1 MSLVSLFLGFRVF
14 LCLFLLVWVTKGQ
27 NVNLFRQTEQLGRRK
42 IFNVMDYGAVEGGI
56 TDNSQ
61 AFLKAWN
68 DACKWTGRARVLVPG
83 GIFKLFPVVFS
94 GPCNGPIAFLI
105 MGTLRAST
113 DPSTFN
119 SENWIN
125 FRYLEQLTV
134 AGGGTL
140 DGQGSFVWPLNNC
153 NNRPCKTLP
162 ISLSFDFVTNASV
175 AHLRSYNSKNAH
187 IKVYGCNKMDFTK
200 LRLSAPGDSPNTDGI
215 KIGNSYRIRISR
227 SVIGTGDDC
236 IAILSGSREIHISKI
251 FCGPGHG
258 ISIGSLGGY
267 DNEYDVEG
275 VYVKDSGLKGT
286 TNGLRVKTWA
296 NSHPLKVSKIRYEN
310 IVMTDVTNP
319 IIIDQNYC
327 PSPPCNQQVTSNV
340 QISDVTYNNVW
351 GSSSSKEAV
360 ILKCSKTSP
369 CKNIVMNNIKLSLNG
384 PGGIASSSC
393 ENAIGV
399 SYGTQNPPS
408 CIKV

>member
-1 MSLVSLFLGFRVF
+1 M
-14 LCLFLLVWVTKGQ
+14 FLLVWVTNGQ

-42 IFNVMDYGAVEGGI
+42 FFNVMDYGAVEGGV

-61 AFLKAWN
+61 AFLQAWK
-68 DACKWTGRARVLVPG
+68 DACQWKGRAKVLIPR

-125 FRYLEQLTV
+125 FRYLEQFTL

-140 DGQGSFVWPLNNC
+140 DGQGSLVWPHNNC
-153 NNRPCKTLP
+153 NNGPCRALP
-162 ISLSFDFVTNASV
+162 ISLSFYFVTNATV
-175 AHLRSYNSKNAH
+175 AHLRSYNSKMAH

-227 SVIGTGDDC
+227 SVISTGDDC
-236 IAILSGSREIHISKI
+236 IAILAGSREIHISKI

-267 DNEYDVEG
+267 GNENDVEG

-286 TNGLRVKTWA
+286 TNGLRIKTWA
-296 NSHPLKVSKIRYEN
+296 KSHPLKVSKIIYDN
-310 IVMTDVTNP
+310 IVMTDVMNP
-319 IIIDQNYC
+319 IILFSHFSRFY
-327 PSPPCNQQVTSNV
+327 
-340 QISDVTYNNVW
+340 
-351 GSSSSKEAV
+351 
-360 ILKCSKTSP
+360 
-369 CKNIVMNNIKLSLNG
+369 
-384 PGGIASSSC
+384 
-393 ENAIGV
+393 
-399 SYGTQNPPS
+399 
-408 CIKV
+408 

>member
-1 MSLVSLFLGFRVF
+1 MSLISSFLGFRVF
-14 LCLFLLVWVTKGQ
+14 LFMFLLVWVTNGQ

-42 IFNVMDYGAVEGGI
+42 FFNVMDYGAVEGGV

-61 AFLKAWN
+61 AFLKAWK
-68 DACKWTGRARVLVPG
+68 DACQWKGRAKVLIPR

-125 FRYLEQLTV
+125 FRYLEQLTL

-140 DGQGSFVWPLNNC
+140 DGQGSLVWPHNNC
-153 NNRPCKTLP
+153 NNGPCRALP
-162 ISLSFDFVTNASV
+162 ISLSFYFVTNATV
-175 AHLRSYNSKNAH
+175 AHLRSYNSKMAH

-227 SVIGTGDDC
+227 SVISTGDDC
-236 IAILSGSREIHISKI
+236 IAILAGSREIHISKI

-267 DNEYDVEG
+267 GNENDVEG

-286 TNGLRVKTWA
+286 TNGLRIKTWA
-296 NSHPLKVSKIRYEN
+296 KSHPLKVSKIIYDN
-310 IVMTDVTNP
+310 IVMTDVMNP

-327 PSPPCNQQVTSNV
+327 PNPPCNQQVTSNV
-340 QISDVTYNNVW
+340 QISGVTYNNIR
-351 GSSSSKEAV
+351 GTSSSKEAV
-360 ILKCSKTSP
+360 ILKCSRTSP

-384 PGGIASSSC
+384 TGGFASSYC
-393 ENAIGV
+393 ENAVGV
-399 SYGTQNPPS
+399 SYGTQNPRP
-408 CIKV
+408 CI